1 MYMRTL
7 LATLLVTT
15 ALASTGLA
23 ETLNAMGCPAQSNPT
38 ELVSSGFYDGRMG
51 RAAQF
56 KDCLE
61 YMKAFTL
68 GAGVVVLNTAHP
80 QDHTEIQNEI
90 QNAKKSSKNRSTP
103 PALSL
108 TANPGSAGGIRTGS
122 LPRTEGEPITKPRQ
136 NPLYEASSRR
146 VASDKAERDRVAR
159 EKLAEQIRQ
168 SRTGFG
174 TGVQSESMKA
184 ATEAGARRAQMERF
198 QSARTQVDVIEARHI
213 AAAEERAADHE
224 DKNTNKTGRAS
235 SPGYRSGGG
244 GDSGQATARGDSARD
259 RVREA
264 QRAKE
269 SRAGPKTGGSVSARD
284 AKESNAQSRSGNSGG
299 SNGRSG
305 SSGSSDRK
313 SGPQ

>member
-90 QNAKKSSKNRSTP
+90 QNAKTSNKNRSTS

-108 TANPGSAGGIRTGS
+108 TANPGATGGIRTGS

-136 NPLYEASSRR
+136 NPLSEASSRR

-184 ATEAGARRAQMERF
+184 ATEAGTRRAQMERF
-198 QSARTQVDVIEARHI
+198 QSARTQVDVIEARHY
-213 AAAEERAADHE
+213 AAAEQRAAGHE
-224 DKNTNKTGRAS
+224 GKNTNDRARAS
-235 SPGYRSGGG
+235 GPGYRSGGG
-244 GDSGQATARGDSARD
+244 AADSGQATARGDSARD
-259 RVREA
+259 RARE
-264 QRAKE
+264 AKE

-284 AKESNAQSRSGNSGG
+284 AKESNAQSRAENGGGSKSNGGQKASDRSGG
-299 SNGRSG
+299 RW
-305 SSGSSDRK
+305 
-313 SGPQ
+313 